1 MFVFLN
7 LGFILF
13 SMEVFGFFPTLI
25 PILLIN
31 IFISI
36 DIVVRPLSTQKD
48 EFNRSVIVISF
59 LTVPFILY
67 LPYYEYKIFT
77 SQFLPLFVFNLMF
90 LIGNAF
96 LMLGGSLLFLSRK
109 QLGKYGGSKIVIE
122 NEHQL
127 ITSGLYYYIRHPI
140 YLGFLILFS
149 GYSVALGSIVMMIVI
164 TGAFLLIFKKRM
176 NLEEKLLISQFGEE
190 YLNYMNRTK
199 RLIPF
204 LY

>member
-1 MFVFLN
+1 MN
-7 LGFILF
+7 LGFLLF
-13 SMEVFGFFPTLI
+13 SMEVFGFLPTFI

-31 IFISI
+31 ILISI
-36 DIVVRPLSTQKD
+36 DIVMRPLSRQKD
-48 EFNRSVIVISF
+48 EFNRPVIVLSF

-67 LPYYEYKIFT
+67 LPYYEYKILT
-77 SQFLPLFVFNLMF
+77 SQFFPLFTFDLMF
-90 LIGNAF
+90 FIGTAC
-96 LMLGGSLLFLSRK
+96 LLLGGSLLFLSRK

-127 ITSGLYYYIRHPI
+127 ITSGLYHYIRHPV

-149 GYSVALGSIVMMIVI
+149 GYSVALGSIIMMVII
-164 TGAFLLIFKKRM
+164 TGVFLLLFIKRM
-176 NLEEKLLISQFGEE
+176 NLEEKLLLSQFGDE
-190 YLNYMNRTK
+190 YLNYMKRTK